1 MLPNVIATSSS
12 ARGGDAN
19 LDFVTTK
26 ALAFCLGQ
34 LLTIQELGA
43 WGVRGHTL
51 ANLAAVETIPSDGP
65 IFLKVQK
72 AYIAHL
78 GPIPDTWRSVSE
90 PFLRISED
98 SNHSWYTEGFDF
110 IPEPPRS
117 RTEFILRV
125 YDEYLR
131 TVKSDPDRAKLLNIR
146 YTGLE
151 AYSIMEGYERMKA
164 GMRLYRN
171 VTGPSVPGSRDIA
184 KLYAG
189 ISPLFQDPEQVKQML
204 ASDIAFYMGWVG
216 HYAADA
222 AMPLHDSIHHDGWSG
237 ENPKGYTRDPKIHD
251 RFESTFVDLIGAI
264 EADLLKYVSKTP
276 RYLED
281 PWQSTLKHSLDSRNF
296 VEEVYRLD
304 LRHGFEN
311 KDDPQARELVLKRMA
326 AGAEFLRDLTYTAWI
341 DSAKPVPPVKPID
354 RPENPD
360 NPKYNPATGSAPA
373 PATTKQ

>member
-1 MLPNVIATSSS
+1 
-12 ARGGDAN
+12 
-19 LDFVTTK
+19 
-26 ALAFCLGQ
+26 
-34 LLTIQELGA
+34 
-43 WGVRGHTL
+43 VRGHTL

-65 IFLKVQK
+65 LFLKTQK

-90 PFLRISED
+90 PFLRIAED

-110 IPEPPRS
+110 IPVLPLS

-125 YDEYLR
+125 YDEYLK
-131 TVKSDPDRAKLLNIR
+131 TLKSDPDRAKLLNIR

-171 VTGPSVPGSRDIA
+171 VTGPPVEGSRDIA

-189 ISPLFQDPEQVKQML
+189 ISPLFHDPAQVKQML
-204 ASDIAFYMGWVG
+204 ATDIAFYMGWVG

-251 RFESTFVDLIGAI
+251 RFESSFVDQIGAS
-264 EADLLKYVSKTP
+264 EGDLLQFISKTA

-281 PWQSTLKHSLDSRNF
+281 PWQATLKHSLDARNF
-296 VEEVYRLD
+296 VEEVYRID

-311 KDDPQARELVLKRMA
+311 KDDREARELVLKRMA

-341 DSAKPVPPVKPID
+341 DSAKPVPPVKAID

-373 PATTKQ
+373 PGHSKQ